1 MLFVERRREPRI
13 RSYESVQL
21 TVLGDAGYTAPAHAI
36 DLSPS
41 GMRLV
46 THRPIRVNTPAKVV
60 GADWMALGDIRYCV
74 PEREHYSV
82 GVQIEHLLTSLAE
95 LARLRHNLA
104 EPDPRPQTEPH
115 PLPSPDREGVALPP
129 TQEPKQLLA

>member
-95 LARLRHNLA
+95 LARLHQNLP
-104 EPDPRPQTEPH
+104 EPGPV
-115 PLPSPDREGVALPP
+115 PSRDREGALPP
-129 TQEPKQLLA
+129 DALPLAQKPEQLIA